1 MSNPL
6 VEAVVAQLKG
16 ADQAQIEAAIAKAE
30 SEELAAF
37 LEKNLKP
44 AIDVAY
50 PRIFGVNASKAASS
64 PFNAFIESAATLVAA
79 KIISD
84 AIRDVGAQTV
94 GMLHEIDKSIMTTV

>member
-1 MSNPL
+1 MKSEL
-6 VEAVVAQLKG
+6 VAAVAAQLKN
-16 ADQAQIEAAIAKAE
+16 ADQIAIENAIAKAE
-30 SEELAAF
+30 AEEIAAF

-44 AIDVAY
+44 AIEVAY

-64 PFNAFIESAATLVAA
+64 PFNAFLESAATLVAA